1 MQICIICFRIQPD
14 ADPGSGSTLQPK
26 RIHVTVPHHIP
37 IQYQDYFSQRSIFHS
52 LDPDPNLN
60 PHGGSMLNQDP
71 DLHDNQRGST
81 SLCTYYIKTL
91 LKIRSIFYSMDPE
104 PHLDPHR
111 GSLRIQDSNQHY
123 NVCESTL
130 LARAEPIKRWGEQM
144 IQKT

>member
-1 MQICIICFRIQPD
+1 
-14 ADPGSGSTLQPK
+14 
-26 RIHVTVPHHIP
+26 
-37 IQYQDYFSQRSIFHS
+37 
-52 LDPDPNLN
+52 
-60 PHGGSMLNQDP
+60 MLNQDP

-81 SLCTYYIKTL
+81 SLCTYFIKTL

-130 LARAEPIKRWGEQM
+130 LARAEPIKRWGDQM
-144 IQKT
+144 I